1 MSSDDASNKTKIWGF
16 AAGAGVIAFLL
27 LKFSASYSFWPA
39 LLLAVLIAI
48 LVAILLWIG
57 FYRDPQVEGADAQ
70 PQRANLASGTMTTG
84 TTGIAAPPTVTEP
97 PTAKPVAA
105 EKPAK
110 PAKPAA
116 SPKPKA
122 AKPAA
127 APKPKAVQSDKKAD
141 AKSGSAMM
149 GDAGNRMVAEKKAAK
164 ATPATK
170 PAAAGGKPD
179 LLTAA
184 REGGPDDLKQ
194 IKGVGPKLEGELHK
208 MGVYHF
214 DQVAGWTKKR
224 SRGWTRTLQ
233 AFASASAA
241 TTGSAKPRFLPR
253 AARPNFPNASR
264 KAACIRAR

>member
-127 APKPKAVQSDKKAD
+127 AAKPKAVQSDKKAD

-170 PAAAGGKPD
+170 PAAAGGKPN

-214 DQVAGWTKKR
+214 DQVAGWTKKEVAWMDENLAGVR
-224 SRGWTRTLQ
+224 QRVSRDDWVSQ
-233 AFASASAA
+233 AKVL
-241 TTGSAKPRFLPR
+241 AKGGQTEFSKRV
-253 AARPNFPNASR
+253 
-264 KAACIRAR
+264 KKGGVY